1 MSKLK
6 VLFIAGSGRSGS
18 TILGNM
24 LGQIEGFVHVG
35 EIYFIWSHGLIHN
48 HLCGCGQ
55 PIRECA
61 MWKDVFDNA
70 YGGLDQVNPQD
81 MISNY
86 KQYVGGRYQPPP
98 LTKGDKRLRSRDAE
112 EYIARLRALYQS
124 IQSIN
129 KAKVIVDGSKV
140 HTQAFALSMMKDIE
154 LHMLHVV
161 RDPRGV
167 VYSWQKKKRAVGAG
181 NREYMDRFGAG
192 RSSAKWN
199 VRNVYVSLV
208 ARQPAVQYHFLR
220 YEDFIEN
227 PRAMIRQIL
236 GWIHEESD
244 LLFMT
249 DQKEAELRIPQHAI
263 HGNPVRFQTGKRITL
278 RVDDAWTTELG
289 TKDKVLTT
297 LLTLPLLKKYGYEAG
312 LNGSR

>member
-6 VLFIAGSGRSGS
+6 VLYIAGSARSGS
-18 TILGNM
+18 TVLGNV

-61 MWKDVFDNA
+61 MWKAVFDNA
-70 YGGLDQVNPQD
+70 YGGLDQVNPKE

-86 KQYVGGRYQPPP
+86 KQYVGGRHRPPP
-98 LTKGDKRLRSRDAE
+98 LTKGAKRLRSTDGEA
-112 EYIARLRALYQS
+112 YIASLRALYQS

-140 HTQAFALSMMKDIE
+140 HTQAFALSRMKDIE
-154 LHMLHVV
+154 LHMLHFV

-167 VYSWQKKKRAVGAG
+167 VYSWQKKKRTVGER
-181 NREYMDRFGAG
+181 NREYMHRFSAG

-208 ARQPAVQYHFLR
+208 ARQAAVQYHFLR
-220 YEDFIEN
+220 YEDFIRK
-227 PRAMIRQIL
+227 PRAIIRQIL
-236 GWIHEESD
+236 EWLQEESE
-244 LLFMT
+244 LLFMN
-249 DQKEAELRIPQHAI
+249 DQKEVELHIPQHTI
-263 HGNPVRFQTGKRITL
+263 GGNPVRFQTGKWITL
-278 RVDDAWTTELG
+278 RLDDAWKTGLG
-289 TKDKVLTT
+289 TKDKALTT
-297 LLTLPLLKKYGYEAG
+297 LLTLPLLRKYGYETG
-312 LNGSR
+312 LSGSR